1 MKRATGGMTTS
12 AGIPVT
18 GTYGVLNSLFSV
30 LEKTEYDSIVPCA
43 EGGSNWRKKESS
55 EYKGNRESRDIE
67 FYADMSI
74 LLEEALPALGM
85 TVCKQP
91 GFEADDVIAHVA
103 RHSPAYDEI
112 HILTC
117 DKDIL
122 QCVSNK
128 VKVIL
133 FSSTKKTELVD
144 IDGVIKHFGVY
155 PSEVKYFKAL
165 SGDSSDNIAGIKGI
179 GPKTAVRIVEESRPK
194 GEDEF
199 LSGADRIAFH
209 PKVKEH
215 AATFL
220 GNLRLTDLSQDVPD
234 CRWFASSAPT
244 LDTVSALFSGLEFA
258 SYLKPARMSK
268 IKKALKI
275 ADR

>member
-12 AGIPVT
+12 AGLPVT
-18 GTYGVLNSLFSV
+18 GTYGVLNTLFSV
-30 LEKTEYDSIVPCA
+30 LEKTEYDCVVPCT
-43 EGGSNWRKKESS
+43 EGGSNWRKRESG
-55 EYKGNRESRDIE
+55 EYKGTRESKDIG

-85 TVCKQP
+85 TVCKQA
-91 GFEADDVIAHVA
+91 GYEADDVIAHIA

-112 HILTC
+112 HILTV
-117 DKDIL
+117 DKDLL

-133 FSSTKKTELVD
+133 FSSVKKTELVD
-144 IDGVIKHFGVY
+144 IDGVLKHFGVY
-155 PSEVKYFKAL
+155 PSEVKYFKSL
-165 SGDSSDNIAGIKGI
+165 SGDSSDNVAGIKGL
-179 GPKTAVRIVEESRPK
+179 GPKTAVRIIEESRPK

-215 AATFL
+215 AATFYA
-220 GNLRLTDLSQDVPD
+220 NLRLTDLSNDVPD
-234 CRWFASSAPT
+234 CRWFASSSPSVEAVT
-244 LDTVSALFSGLEFA
+244 TIFSALEFR
-258 SYLKPARMSK
+258 SYLKPARLSK
-268 IKKALKI
+268 IKKALRV
-275 ADR
+275 AA